1 MAYRFRDTTR
11 RLRILFEFMG
21 REISGTST
29 RCCGKKI
36 ELSTANFSERLDNV
50 VWRCGRMRVTQGYL
64 ASGNPINAGCR
75 DCIFVIKRGGGC
87 DAGIWNNFRCACG
100 DILFV
105 DVCFACRRYDSGRL

>member
-50 VWRCGRMRVTQGYL
+50 VWRCDRMRVTRGYL

-75 DCIFVIKRGGGC
+75 DCNFVIKRREARGVC
-87 DAGIWNNFRCACG
+87 WYLESSLRCLRGYFACG
-100 DILFV
+100 YLPHLS
-105 DVCFACRRYDSGRL
+105 AA